1 MIVLEQPILFPR
13 TRMSVT
19 SPQPTAICFCRSP
32 LNNNKLRNER
42 SEDGDLRDI
51 QIYSRVMY
59 EGFAPQAA
67 SNDRPSRTVDNACNH
82 VKTSLSFFP
91 IIYCVVPSRIDDIEL

>member
-42 SEDGDLRDI
+42 SEDGDFGSI
-51 QIYSRVMY
+51 QIYSPVMY
-59 EGFAPQAA
+59 EADLPLKQL
-67 SNDRPSRTVDNACNH
+67 RTLD
-82 VKTSLSFFP
+82 SP
-91 IIYCVVPSRIDDIEL
+91 ILPIMLAIT